1 LSLIEEIMEKN
12 KEVATDRYSM
22 SVGELIA
29 MYKDGELLLRP
40 EYQRLFRWTP
50 EQKSRLIESLI
61 LGIPVPSIFISQ
73 LEDGTWEII
82 DGLQR
87 MSTILETA
95 GELLHIDG
103 NKKSPLILTRT
114 KYLPSLEGKSWNHE
128 DSNQQLPN
136 EAKLRIKRSR
146 IDVNIVL
153 SKSDPTSKYE
163 LFQRLNTGGTPATDQ
178 EVRNAILVMTNPEFY
193 SWISELSTREYFKE
207 CIIMSDRALEEQFDL
222 ELITRFIVFRNLE
235 LDELRN
241 ISELGTF
248 LTDKIVSLAEDP
260 SFNKEENEIAFK
272 RTFESLARVL
282 GDKSFKRYNAVKDT
296 AQGAMLISI
305 FEIIAIGMSYYL
317 GIAENIIHDEKIIEV
332 HKALPAESRFSLSSG
347 QGVRASTRIPNTI
360 GLGREMF
367 KL

>member
-1 LSLIEEIMEKN
+1 MSLLEEIMQKN

-29 MYKDGELLLRP
+29 MYKDEELLLRP

-50 EQKSRLIESLI
+50 EQKSRLVESLI
-61 LGIPVPSIFISQ
+61 LGIPVPSIFVSQ

-87 MSTILETA
+87 MSTILEAT
-95 GELLHIDG
+95 GELLDADG

-114 KYLPSLEGKSWNHE
+114 KYLPSLEGTSWNHE
-128 DSNQQLPN
+128 DDSLQLPS

-153 SKSDPTSKYE
+153 SKSDPTSKFE

-178 EVRNAILVMTNPEFY
+178 EVRNAILVMTNPDFF
-193 SWISELSTREYFKE
+193 SWITDLSTRDYFKE
-207 CIIMSDRALEEQFDL
+207 CIVMTDRALEEQFDL

-235 LDELRN
+235 LDQLTN
-241 ISELGTF
+241 IPELGTF
-248 LTDKIVSLAEDP
+248 LTENIVTLAEDP
-260 SFNKEENEIAFK
+260 SFNKEENEIAFQ
-272 RTFESLARVL
+272 RTFEALARIL
-282 GDKSFKRYNAVKDT
+282 GDKSFKRYNNVKEN

-305 FEIIAIGMSYYL
+305 FEIIAIGMSHYL
-317 GIAENIIHDEKIIEV
+317 GNHENNINDEKIIEV
-332 HKALPAESRFSLSSG
+332 HKTLPAEKRFSLSSG

-367 KL
+367 RL